1 MWIEN
6 RSHHCTLVL
15 ERETGW
21 QYAVP
26 AKYHAWTVQ
35 LTWNLVLG
43 PLTDV
48 GPAQILLD
56 SAVSK

>member
-15 ERETGW
+15 EREIGW

-26 AKYHAWTVQ
+26 AKYHAWTVH

-56 SAVSK
+56 SVVSK